1 MKPGETPS
9 AIGRPR
15 AFDADV
21 ALDRALRVF
30 WEKGYEGASM
40 ADLTEAMGINR
51 PSLYAAFGNKEAL
64 FRKALVRY
72 CEGPASYVALAL
84 EAPTARESAEKLLA
98 GAVNVLSDPE
108 NPCGCLSIQSALVC
122 GDEATSVKQ
131 ELVTVRCDTL
141 RAIEERFARAKEE
154 GEFSASVDT
163 KRLARFISTVI
174 QGLAVQAASRATG
187 CELKGV
193 AEQAME
199 AWPT

>member
-1 MKPGETPS
+1 MESSKPAS

-15 AFDADV
+15 AFDADR
-21 ALDRALRVF
+21 ALDRAVRVF

-51 PSLYAAFGNKEAL
+51 PSLYAAFGNKESL
-64 FRKALVRY
+64 FRKALIRY
-72 CEGPASYVALAL
+72 CEGPASYVTLAL
-84 EAPTARESAEKLLA
+84 EAPTAREAAEKLLA

-122 GDEATSVKQ
+122 GDEATPVKQ

-141 RAIEERFARAKEE
+141 RSIEDRFAKAKEE
-154 GEFSASVDT
+154 GEFSADVDT
-163 KRLARFISTVI
+163 KRLARYLSTVI

-193 AEQAME
+193 AEQAMM
-199 AWPT
+199 AWPG